1 MPIFN
6 DLPNDTIEHFKIPL
20 NGIINQ
26 STRIGRGE

>member
-20 NGIINQ
+20 NGINQ